1 MKTKKKLLIALLSV
15 TCLTAGAFGLAS
27 CTNQSTNDPA
37 MYALYQKYVAGVEEG
52 QTALSYEAW
61 LEDVMSQLA
70 QKGDKGEPGEAGAK
84 GDKGDEGKSA
94 YDLYVESVG
103 ENGVPMSKEE
113 WLRSLVGQPGRGI
126 EKVEMS
132 ADGNSL
138 LVTFTGS
145 TTPVSVALPDKLTHE
160 HTYGDEITVV
170 IPATSDN
177 DGLGYKKCLQDEHV
191 ELVVIPQLKYT
202 VTLAYPDGTPATDI
216 GVTIN
221 TGSATTD
228 ENGVALVTGFGEVGD
243 YAIEIDKEGY
253 EAFGVQ
259 STGTSM
265 NLNLTVV
272 KKAASGT
279 GATSSSAL
287 VFSGGEIGSEETFG
301 VYVNSQSAESL
312 GKVYARL
319 SASKAA
325 PEKYK
330 VTVNSEYA
338 YYIHS
343 NPNNPALEN
352 GNTSF
357 EVVVPAGSSYTFQLT
372 MDLMNLPPDITYP
385 GTVAYTVTVERLEE
399 PAQGVYELPIA
410 LSWSSEQV
418 TAKTEPGAYVYYKWA
433 NDWEGHKNYV
443 FTFGEGMG
451 ATFIG
456 NAINASQNEELTSGK
471 PFTLSNVWDQAYFFK
486 VQADEN
492 GDVAFTADKYWYEGE
507 KGNPLTAEL
516 GETYTGTLS
525 FSQDV
530 REKWY
535 TYTAAATGEVAVEL
549 ARQETGDDAQYTS
562 NSCIDLY
569 TDSPEGYDYKNLNAK
584 IVIVSVTEGTTY
596 YFKAYNEMQEGD
608 FKFTIREAKATDYGY
623 STDSVVELTAG
634 TSHTATN
641 AKGFMYYTFTAEN
654 FGRIT
659 IEVTDAEGNALTA
672 AEVDA
677 AVYSNSNFWYKQ
689 NKTLYKENEIAY
701 IGVNSTVDSYVITV
715 NQSQIVEA
723 DHKFTVKSGD
733 TLLKDVVVVA
743 MNGSTEVARA
753 TTNEQGEATLNM
765 VPGTYSIQLE
775 GVPEAYNYYTKV
787 STTLPDDG
795 SRDNGYDYTVEL
807 ESKVENTFTVKSGE
821 TLFENITVNV
831 MNGSEVIA
839 TGKTGTDG
847 TVKLTFF
854 PGVYTIS
861 VEGFEE
867 DDYAYVTTVKT
878 MHSTESLSLN
888 IELVAK
894 VSYTVKVTKPDGTG
908 VKDVTVNLAQGSSP
922 LTGVTDENG
931 SVTFDEKIIPGNYAI
946 TLEGLPEG
954 FVGSGSTSATETTA
968 TIELLDISSAVTGA
982 SSASA
987 GKDIALPAGS
997 SLVYNNGAENFYAY
1011 TAKGDG
1017 TVTVTVAAVNTAK
1030 AYIGTLYVNG
1040 TSQGDRYI
1048 YTGQLSNMGRV
1059 KVVSSIQGSYNPM
1072 TGKYTQL
1079 AVKIE
1084 IQLSAGEYVVFGLN
1098 TGSTGIMSI
1107 TIDDPNDST
1116 PGGDDNPVT
1125 GNVLKEGTNSINLT
1139 SAEAF
1144 DGKEY
1149 TFTSENGGTYTISS
1163 VDDDDELVLIMDE
1176 SCDFDNPLVGSDVDG
1191 VYTASH
1197 TFSLEAGESITFVMA
1212 YLWSDK
1218 AYSYNVVISAAE

>member
-27 CTNQSTNDPA
+27 CTTQSTNDPA

-70 QKGDKGEPGEAGAK
+70 QKGDQGEPGEAGAK

-145 TTPVSVALPDKLTHE
+145 TSPVSVALPDKLTHE

-170 IPATSDN
+170 IPATSDS

-202 VTLAYPDGTPATDI
+202 VTLVYPDGTPATDI

-221 TGSATTD
+221 TGTGTTD
-228 ENGVALVTGFGEVGD
+228 ENGVAVVTGFGEVGD

-253 EAFGVQ
+253 EAFGAQ

-279 GATSSSAL
+279 GATSSSPL
-287 VFSGGEIGSEETFG
+287 VFSGGEIGSKETFG
-301 VYVNSQSAESL
+301 VYVNSQSADSL

-319 SASKAA
+319 TAGKSA

-357 EVVVPAGSSYTFQLT
+357 EVVVPAGSGYTFQLT
-372 MDLMNLPPDITYP
+372 MDLLNLPPDITYP

-410 LSWSSEQV
+410 LSWSDEQI
-418 TAKTEPGAYVYYKWA
+418 TAKTEPGAYVYYKWT
-433 NDWEGHKNYV
+433 NDWEGHKNYA
-443 FTFGEGMG
+443 FTFGEGMS

-456 NAINASQNEELTSGK
+456 NAINASQNEALTSGK
-471 PFTLSNVWDQAYFFK
+471 PFTFSNVWESAYFFK

-492 GDVAFTADKYWYEGE
+492 GDVAFTANKYWYEGE
-507 KGNPLTAEL
+507 KGNPLTADH

-525 FSQDV
+525 FSGGV

-535 TYTAAATGEVAVEL
+535 TYTAAETGEIAVEL

-562 NSCIDLY
+562 NTCIDLY
-569 TDSPEGYDYKNLNAK
+569 TGSPEGYDYETLNGK
-584 IVIVSVTEGTTY
+584 IVVYSVTEGTTY
-596 YFKAYNEMQEGD
+596 YFRVSNESQNGD
-608 FKFTIREAKATDYGY
+608 YKFTVRDAESTDYGY
-623 STDSVVELTAG
+623 STDSVAVLTAG
-634 TSHTATN
+634 TSHTATD
-641 AKGFMYYTFTAEN
+641 AKGMMYYKLTAEN
-654 FGRIT
+654 LGRIT

-672 AEVDA
+672 AQVDA
-677 AVYSNSNFWYKQ
+677 AVYNNSFYWYKE
-689 NKTLYKENEIAY
+689 NKTLFKEGETAY
-701 IGVNSTVDSYVITV
+701 IGVNSTVDGYVITV
-715 NQSQIVEA
+715 KQTQIVKA
-723 DHKFTVKSGD
+723 DHEITVKSGD

-743 MNGSTEVARA
+743 RSGSTEVARA
-753 TTNEQGEATLNM
+753 TTNEQGVAVLNM
-765 VPGTYSIQLE
+765 VPGAYSILLE
-775 GVPEAYNYYTKV
+775 EVPEAYNYYTKV
-787 STTLPDDG
+787 STTLPEDG
-795 SRDNGYDYTVEL
+795 SRDKGYNYTVEL
-807 ESKVENTFTVKSGE
+807 DAKVENTFTVKSGE
-821 TLFENITVNV
+821 TLLENVTVNV
-831 MNGSEVIA
+831 MSGTEVIA
-839 TGKTGTDG
+839 TGVTGANG
-847 TVKLTFF
+847 TVELTFF

-867 DDYAYVTTVKT
+867 DDYAYNTTVRT
-878 MHSTESLSLN
+878 MHSTEPLSLD

-908 VKDVTVNLAQGSSP
+908 LKDITVKLAQGSSP

-931 SVTFDEKIIPGNYAI
+931 SVTFDEKIIPGSYAI

-954 FVGSGSTSATETTA
+954 YIGSGSTSATETTV
-968 TIELLDISSAVTGA
+968 TIALLDISSAIVGE

-987 GKDIALPAGS
+987 GKDVALPAGS
-997 SLVYNNGAENFYAY
+997 SLVYNNGAENWYSY
-1011 TAKGDG
+1011 TATGDG
-1017 TVTVTVAAVNTAK
+1017 TITVRVAAVDTAK

-1040 TSQGDRYI
+1040 TSQGDRHI
-1048 YTGQLSNMGRV
+1048 YNGQIANIGKVSVLST
-1059 KVVSSIQGSYNPM
+1059 IQGQYNPY

-1079 AVKIE
+1079 AVE
-1084 IQLSAGEYVVFGLN
+1084 IKVQLSAGEYVVFGLN

-1107 TIDDPNDST
+1107 AIDDSELT
-1116 PGGDDNPVT
+1116 ESGGDTPIT
-1125 GNVLKEGTNSINLT
+1125 GNVLTEGNNTIALT
-1139 SAEAF
+1139 AKEAF

-1149 TFTSENGGTYTISS
+1149 TFTSENGGTYTISA
-1163 VDDDDELVLIMDE
+1163 VGDDDELVLIMDE
-1176 SCDFDNPLVGSDVDG
+1176 SCDFDNPLVGSDADG

-1212 YLWSDK
+1212 YLWSDQ
-1218 AYSYNVVISAAE
+1218 AYSYDVVISAVE